1 MPVLAA
7 GSPGVASLVR
17 DGALMPVTITSRGG
31 SRNTQAMIDT
41 GSTASSVD
49 RSLLDAVGAPRIGSV
64 AIRTV
69 MGREEAPVY
78 AAAIVAADGTVLS
91 QGLPGV
97 IGDDLP
103 APVQCL
109 IGRDILSSWEFVYGG
124 SQGAWSLGPPGQVV
138 VVPQPPPVEGYLL
151 AAIAGA
157 AITLG
162 GVLLF
167 GLGEKAEQRKIFGG
181 IFGRGV

>member
-7 GSPGVASLVR
+7 GSPGVEALVR
-17 DGALMPVTITSRGG
+17 NGALLPVVIASGAASRI
-31 SRNTQAMIDT
+31 TQAMIDT

-49 RSLLDAVGAPRIGSV
+49 RGLLEAIGAPRVGQ
-64 AIRTV
+64 IRIATV
-69 MGREEAPVY
+69 MGHETAPVY
-78 AAAIVAADGTVLS
+78 AATVATSDGTVLS

-109 IGRDILSSWEFVYGG
+109 IGRDILSQWEFVYGG

-138 VVPQPPPVEGYLL
+138 VVPQAPPMEGYLL
-151 AAIAGA
+151 AGLAGA
-157 AITLG
+157 ALALG
-162 GVLLF
+162 GMLLF
-167 GLGEKAEQRKIFGG
+167 GLGERAEERRIFG
-181 IFGRGV
+181 IFGRRSV